1 MFFILVLGALSLGAL
16 HSLSCLP
23 FIMGLSLNIAIK
35 KLYIN
40 IEYKNLTLTAN
51 VCKNYNYNS

>member
-1 MFFILVLGALSLGAL
+1 
-16 HSLSCLP
+16 
-23 FIMGLSLNIAIK
+23 MGLSLNIAIK